1 MRQQYMTSQISMLY
15 PVKLVVGP
23 AQEQELEAYPLGG
36 PAGNS
41 QFSDNLFFA
50 WIVPLE

>member
-1 MRQQYMTSQISMLY
+1 MLRIRQQYMTSQISMLY

-36 PAGNS
+36 PA
-41 QFSDNLFFA
+41 
-50 WIVPLE
+50 